1 MTDHDVLRYLHLVD
15 RKLTIMT
22 SGIHWKP
29 EYETE
34 LKNINKDLCKLRM
47 LMDEEY
53 KRREENRPSTHNKL
67 KNFQKEMDKGDK
79 VGGKKHNPPQKE
91 QECKNR

>member
-1 MTDHDVLRYLHLVD
+1 M
-15 RKLTIMT
+15 
-22 SGIHWKP
+22 
-29 EYETE
+29 E
-34 LKNINKDLCKLRM
+34 
-47 LMDEEY
+47 EEY